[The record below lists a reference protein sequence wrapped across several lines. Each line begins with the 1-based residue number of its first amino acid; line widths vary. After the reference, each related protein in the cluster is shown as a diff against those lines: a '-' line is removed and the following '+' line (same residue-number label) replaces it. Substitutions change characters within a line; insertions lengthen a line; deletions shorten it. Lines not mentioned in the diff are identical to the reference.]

1 MVRIGFLLLA
11 IGVPVLQM
19 KAQAVDAL
27 FLEAARKK
35 LTSSKDYT
43 LQVAALMP
51 AEQYQFQPAEHEMNF
66 GEQLL
71 HLSANLGWLSS
82 TYLTNEQNPVQ
93 KADMRILQKDSII
106 AVVTRTYDYAL
117 QALNRFPPD
126 LLKENV
132 TFFAGPMNKL
142 QIINL
147 INDHQTHH
155 RGQLMVYLRLKKIT
169 PPDYVGW

>member
-1 MVRIGFLLLA
+1 MVRIGLLLLA
-11 IGVPVLQM
+11 ICVPILQM

-51 AEQYQFQPAEHEMNF
+51 AEYYQFQPAEYEMNF

-82 TYLTNEQNPVQ
+82 SYLTNEQNPVQ

-117 QALNRFPPD
+117 QALNRFPPNQ
-126 LLKENV
+126 LKENV